1 MARLNATP
9 SFALFMGS
17 EPLPGLAY
25 GGTPRSRARINL
37 RVAMAELRGE
47 EVPLIMNLPPDQQ

>member
-1 MARLNATP
+1 MQRLYDTP
-9 SFALFMGS
+9 SFALFMGA
-17 EPLPGLAY
+17 EPLPGLGY

-47 EVPLIMNLPPDQQ
+47 DAPLIMNLPPDEQ